1 METIMIKKF
10 VIILLMVSAMTIP
23 TITLAGYQHGGY
35 GCMGQNWNMTD
46 LDTDGN
52 GRLTFDEFTAPSMEK
67 WQSGF
72 DMIDTDG
79 SKDISDEEWKA
90 FLDVHGVNNG

>member
-1 METIMIKKF
+1 MFSKKF
-10 VIILLMVSAMTIP
+10 IILLLVSTMAIP
-23 TITLAGYQHGGY
+23 TITLAGYHNGGGDY
-35 GCMGQNWNMTD
+35 MGQSWNMTD

-52 GRLTFDEFTAPSMEK
+52 GRLTFDEFTSPSMEK

-79 SKDISDEEWKA
+79 SDDISVEEWKV
-90 FLDVHGVNNG
+90 F